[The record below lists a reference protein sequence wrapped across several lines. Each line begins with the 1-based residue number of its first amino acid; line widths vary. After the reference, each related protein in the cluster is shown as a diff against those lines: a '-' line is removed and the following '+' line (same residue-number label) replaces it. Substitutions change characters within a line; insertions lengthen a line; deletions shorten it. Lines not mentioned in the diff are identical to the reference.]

1 MRHLQQQL
9 AGAYQT
15 ITNFVTVISMTLKY
29 DTNRKVTWIYIVLPF
44 ANKSDF
50 HLHQLSHL

>member
-29 DTNRKVTWIYIVLPF
+29 DTNTKVTCIYIVLPF
-44 ANKSDF
+44 ASKSDF